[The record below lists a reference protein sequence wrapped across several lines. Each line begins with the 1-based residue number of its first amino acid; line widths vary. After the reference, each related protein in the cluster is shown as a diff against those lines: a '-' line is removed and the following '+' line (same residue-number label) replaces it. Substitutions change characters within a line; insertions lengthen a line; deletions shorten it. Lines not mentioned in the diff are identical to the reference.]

1 MTSDWL
7 DQNDLENWSSP
18 LKSPMLVCGKRYIGS
33 PESSVDRQST
43 TRVLDSWI
51 LDLCRDESFI
61 EYFAIPQSPR
71 ALPYHPIS
79 RFQNIL
85 KYFGIFLS
93 CLVLSLTPEASLRH
107 LNILSSR
114 FARRNFWEYSVL
126 SLTPEA
132 LLRLRYSF
140 LSPKARRNL
149 LRISFALAKARS
161 NI

>member
-1 MTSDWL
+1 MTSSKLKWPRG
-7 DQNDLENWSSP
+7 QNDLENWSKPS
-18 LKSPMLVCGKRYIGS
+18 KNPMLVCGKCYISS
-33 PESSVDRQST
+33 PKSSVDWQST
-43 TRVLDSWI
+43 TRILDPLI
-51 LDLCRDESFI
+51 LDLSRDESFI

-140 LSPKARRNL
+140 LSPPARRN
-149 LRISFALAKARS
+149 FFE
-161 NI
+161 NIFCSR